1 MLGMATSQLMQ
12 MPGVDLQLVMTMLLQ
27 YLLSSLRIGAFLL
40 SAPLF
45 GARWLPLQIRIIMA
59 FAMGAAVVGFVPV
72 MDLNTLTSSTG
83 IVLIFIEIAIGLT
96 AGLTLTIWFA
106 AMLLA
111 GEKIASSSG
120 LGYAAQVDP
129 TTGANTPVVSQ
140 ILYLFL
146 LVIFISVDGHL
157 IAIATMMESYRILPV
172 GSPVAP
178 DVMIAAGIGAAGSM
192 FLSAAII
199 MLPIAMVLLMIN
211 VTVGIISRSAP
222 TLNLFS
228 FGFPDHTDFGLHS
241 TLCIG
246 RGIWSKCA
254 GPDRQRSC
262 LRPDND
268 RGSCQW
274 LRKTRTVRKRL
285 KNPPSKGCRK
295 QPRMASY

>member
-1 MLGMATSQLMQ
+1 MLGLATSQVMQ
-12 MPGVDLQLVMTMLLQ
+12 MPGVDLQLVMTLLLQ
-27 YLLSSLRIGAFLL
+27 YFLASLRIGAFLL

-59 FAMGAAVVGFVPV
+59 FAMGAAVVGLVPV
-72 MDLNTLTSSTG
+72 MDVNTLTSSTG
-83 IVLIFIEIAIGLT
+83 VVLIFIEIAIGLT

-157 IAIATMMESYRILPV
+157 IAIATMISYRILPV

-228 FGFPDHTDFGLHS
+228 FGFPITLISVFILLYVSVGGFGASAQDLIDS
-241 TLCIG
+241 GLSYVQTMIG
-246 RGIWSKCA
+246 DLANG
-254 GPDRQRSC
+254 
-262 LRPDND
+262 
-268 RGSCQW
+268 
-274 LRKTRTVRKRL
+274 
-285 KNPPSKGCRK
+285 
-295 QPRMASY
+295 

>member
-1 MLGMATSQLMQ
+1 MLGLATSQVMQ
-12 MPGVDLQLVMTMLLQ
+12 MPGVDLQLAMTLLLQ
-27 YLLSSLRIGAFLL
+27 YFLASLRIGAFLL

-45 GARWLPLQIRIIMA
+45 GARWLPLQVRVIMA
-59 FAMGAAVVGFVPV
+59 FAMGAAVVSLVPV
-72 MDLNTLTSSTG
+72 VDVNTLTSSVG
-83 IVLIFIEIAIGLT
+83 IAMIFIEIAIGLT
-96 AGLTLTIWFA
+96 AGLTLAIWFA

-157 IAIATMMESYRILPV
+157 VAIATIMESYRILPL

-228 FGFPDHTDFGLHS
+228 FGFPITLISVFILLYVSVGGFG
-241 TLCIG
+241 
-246 RGIWSKCA
+246 
-254 GPDRQRSC
+254 
-262 LRPDND
+262 
-268 RGSCQW
+268 
-274 LRKTRTVRKRL
+274 
-285 KNPPSKGCRK
+285 
-295 QPRMASY
+295 ASAQGLIESGLSYVQTMIRDLANG

>member
-1 MLGMATSQLMQ
+1 MLGLATSQVMQ
-12 MPGVDLQLVMTMLLQ
+12 MPGVDLQLVMTLLLQ
-27 YLLSSLRIGAFLL
+27 YFVASLRIGAFLL

-45 GARWLPLQIRIIMA
+45 GARWLPLQVRVIMA
-59 FAMGAAVVGFVPV
+59 LSMGAAVVGLVPAIDV
-72 MDLNTLTSSTG
+72 NMLTSSVG
-83 IVLIFIEIAIGLT
+83 MALIFIEIAVGLT

-111 GEKIASSSG
+111 GEKIASTAG

-129 TTGANTPVVSQ
+129 MTGANTPVVSQ

-157 IAIATMMESYRILPV
+157 LAIATMLESYRILPL

-178 DVMIAAGIGAAGSM
+178 DVLIAAGIGAAGSM
-192 FLSAAII
+192 FLSAVI

-228 FGFPDHTDFGLHS
+228 FGFPITLISVFILLYVSVGAFGASSQDLIDS
-241 TLCIG
+241 GLSYIQTMIG
-246 RGIWSKCA
+246 DLANG
-254 GPDRQRSC
+254 
-262 LRPDND
+262 
-268 RGSCQW
+268 
-274 LRKTRTVRKRL
+274 
-285 KNPPSKGCRK
+285 
-295 QPRMASY
+295 

>member
-1 MLGMATSQLMQ
+1 MLGLVTSQVMQ
-12 MPGVDLQLVMTMLLQ
+12 MPGVDLQLVMKLLLQ
-27 YLLSSLRIGAFLL
+27 YFVSSLRIGAFLL

-45 GARWLPLQIRIIMA
+45 GARWLPLQVRVIMA
-59 FAMGAAVVGFVPV
+59 LSMGAAVVGLMPAIDVNV
-72 MDLNTLTSSTG
+72 LSSSVG
-83 IVLIFIEIAIGLT
+83 IALIFIEIAVGLT

-111 GEKIASSSG
+111 GEKIASTAG
-120 LGYAAQVDP
+120 LGYAAQIDP
-129 TTGANTPVVSQ
+129 MTGANTPVVSQ

-157 IAIATMMESYRILPV
+157 LAIATMLESYRILPL

-178 DVMIAAGIGAAGSM
+178 DVLIAAGIGAAGSM

-228 FGFPDHTDFGLHS
+228 FGFPITLISVFILLYVSVGAFSVSSQDLIDSGLS
-241 TLCIG
+241 YIQTMIG
-246 RGIWSKCA
+246 DLANG
-254 GPDRQRSC
+254 
-262 LRPDND
+262 
-268 RGSCQW
+268 
-274 LRKTRTVRKRL
+274 
-285 KNPPSKGCRK
+285 
-295 QPRMASY
+295 

>member
-1 MLGMATSQLMQ
+1 MLGLATSQVMQ
-12 MPGVDLQLVMTMLLQ
+12 MPGVDLQLAMTLLLQ
-27 YLLSSLRIGAFLL
+27 YFLASLRIGAFLL

-45 GARWLPLQIRIIMA
+45 GARWLPLQVRVIMA
-59 FAMGAAVVGFVPV
+59 FAMGAAVVSLVPV
-72 MDLNTLTSSTG
+72 VDVNTLTSSVG
-83 IVLIFIEIAIGLT
+83 IAMIFIEIAIGLT
-96 AGLTLTIWFA
+96 AGLTLSIWFA

-157 IAIATMMESYRILPV
+157 IAIATMMESYRILPL

-228 FGFPDHTDFGLHS
+228 FGFPITLISVFILLYVSVGAFGASSQDLVES
-241 TLCIG
+241 GLSYIQTMIG
-246 RGIWSKCA
+246 DLANG
-254 GPDRQRSC
+254 
-262 LRPDND
+262 
-268 RGSCQW
+268 
-274 LRKTRTVRKRL
+274 
-285 KNPPSKGCRK
+285 
-295 QPRMASY
+295 

>member
-1 MLGMATSQLMQ
+1 MLGLATTQVMQ
-12 MPGVDLQLVMTMLLQ
+12 MPGVDLQLVMTLLLQ
-27 YLLSSLRIGAFLL
+27 YFLASLRIGAFLL

-45 GARWLPLQIRIIMA
+45 GARWLPLQVRVIMA
-59 FAMGAAVVGFVPV
+59 FSMGAAVVSLVPP
-72 MDLNTLTSSTG
+72 MDVNMLTSSLG
-83 IVLIFIEIAIGLT
+83 MAMIFIEIAIGLT

-129 TTGANTPVVSQ
+129 MTGANTPVVSQ

-146 LVIFISVDGHL
+146 LVVFISVDGHL
-157 IAIATMMESYRILPV
+157 LAIATMIESYRILPL
-172 GSPVAP
+172 GAPVAP
-178 DVMIAAGIGAAGSM
+178 EVLIAAGIGAAGSM

-228 FGFPDHTDFGLHS
+228 FGFPITLISVFILLYVSVGAFGASSQDLIES
-241 TLCIG
+241 GLSYIQTMIG
-246 RGIWSKCA
+246 DLANG
-254 GPDRQRSC
+254 
-262 LRPDND
+262 
-268 RGSCQW
+268 
-274 LRKTRTVRKRL
+274 
-285 KNPPSKGCRK
+285 
-295 QPRMASY
+295 

>member
-1 MLGMATSQLMQ
+1 MLGFATTEMMK
-12 MPGVDLQLVMTMLLQ
+12 MPGVDLKFVTDFLLHYMLA
-27 YLLSSLRIGAFLL
+27 SLRIGAFLL

-45 GARWLPLQIRIIMA
+45 GARWMPLQVRIIMA

-72 MDLNTLTSSTG
+72 MDVNQLTSSTG
-83 IVLIFIEIAIGLT
+83 MVLIFIEIAVGLT

-111 GEKIASSSG
+111 GEKIASSAG

-146 LVIFISVDGHL
+146 LVIFVSVDGHL
-157 IAIATMMESYRILPV
+157 IAIATMVESYRILPV
-172 GSPVAP
+172 GSPVSP

-192 FLSAAII
+192 FLSATII
-199 MLPIAMVLLMIN
+199 MFPIAMVLLMIN

-228 FGFPDHTDFGLHS
+228 FGFPITLISVFILLYVSAGGLGAS
-241 TLCIG
+241 SQGLIDSGLSYVQTMIG
-246 RGIWSKCA
+246 DLANG
-254 GPDRQRSC
+254 
-262 LRPDND
+262 
-268 RGSCQW
+268 
-274 LRKTRTVRKRL
+274 
-285 KNPPSKGCRK
+285 
-295 QPRMASY
+295 

>member
-1 MLGMATSQLMQ
+1 MLGLATSQVMQ
-12 MPGVDLQLVMTMLLQ
+12 MPGVDLQLVMTLLLQ

-59 FAMGAAVVGFVPV
+59 FTMGAAVVGSVPV
-72 MDLNTLTSSTG
+72 IDLNTLTSSTG

-96 AGLTLTIWFA
+96 AGLTLTIWFT

-157 IAIATMMESYRILPV
+157 IAIATIMESYRILPV

-178 DVMIAAGIGAAGSM
+178 DVMIEAGIGAAGSM

-211 VTVGIISRSAP
+211 VTVGIMSRSAP

-228 FGFPDHTDFGLHS
+228 FGFPITLISVFVLLYVSAGGFGTVAQGLIDS
-241 TLCIG
+241 GLFYVQTMIG
-246 RGIWSKCA
+246 DLANG
-254 GPDRQRSC
+254 
-262 LRPDND
+262 
-268 RGSCQW
+268 
-274 LRKTRTVRKRL
+274 
-285 KNPPSKGCRK
+285 
-295 QPRMASY
+295 

>member
-1 MLGMATSQLMQ
+1 
-12 MPGVDLQLVMTMLLQ
+12 MTLLLH
-27 YLLSSLRIGAFLL
+27 YFLASLRIGAFLL

-45 GARWLPLQIRIIMA
+45 GARWLPLQVRVVMA
-59 FAMGAAVVGFVPV
+59 LSMGAVVVGLLPTVDV
-72 MDLNTLTSSTG
+72 NTLTSSTG
-83 IVLIFIEIAIGLT
+83 ISVIFIEIAIGLT

-106 AMLLA
+106 AMLMA
-111 GEKIASSSG
+111 GEKIATTAG

-157 IAIATMMESYRILPV
+157 LAIATMMESYRILPL
-172 GSPVAP
+172 GSPVAL
-178 DVMIAAGIGAAGSM
+178 DVLIAAGIGAASSM

-228 FGFPDHTDFGLHS
+228 FGFPITLLSVFVLLYVSVGAFGAASQNLIDS
-241 TLCIG
+241 GLSNIQTIIG
-246 RGIWSKCA
+246 DLANG
-254 GPDRQRSC
+254 
-262 LRPDND
+262 
-268 RGSCQW
+268 
-274 LRKTRTVRKRL
+274 
-285 KNPPSKGCRK
+285 
-295 QPRMASY
+295 